1 MDELIKLTFLG
12 DTMCK
17 NKLFDKYIKTN
28 EYDFSPIFRETKLF
42 FENSDFVAA
51 NLETPISIDNTNL
64 TAERFCFNSP
74 YEFAKAAYESG
85 IDFFATANNHS
96 LDRGIEGIASTCD
109 SLNKLG
115 VKHTGVF
122 KTKKDRKP
130 VTIDVEGIKLGML
143 SYTYGTNAFS
153 NHNYLK
159 KRDYWRVNLFQ
170 RQELTYKISKFILDH
185 RYDKK
190 LIWFYFFLVL
200 RKLGYNNF
208 DFPVY
213 ERREAS
219 YFCKKKMLRDIKA
232 VKKEKPDLVVMY
244 MHIGGQY
251 NESANKYTRS
261 MSNYLVNH
269 GVDIVVGS
277 HEHVVHSGD
286 FSKMDKNK
294 LITYSLGNFD
304 GVAGV
309 YDDPFDKMAEYSVA
323 WNVYVSK
330 NYSVKLEKTTFSVL
344 KTVKDDLIEG
354 GIKVVPAHK
363 LYFEESDCEKKEQ
376 LKKDI
381 LKIATIF
388 SGKENYYKEVFEEF
402 II

>member
-1 MDELIKLTFLG
+1 MNNYKKLTFLG

-17 NKLFDKYIKTN
+17 MTLFDRYYNDDK
-28 EYDFSPIFRETKLF
+28 YDFSPIFREVKSLYHK
-42 FENSDFVAA
+42 SDFVAA
-51 NLETPISIDNTNL
+51 NLETPISIDNSEL
-64 TAERFCFNSP
+64 TKERFCFNSP
-74 YEFAKAAYESG
+74 YEFAEAAYESG
-85 IDFFATANNHS
+85 IDFFATANNHC
-96 LDRGIEGIASTCD
+96 LDRGIDGIASTCD

-130 VTIDVEGIKLGML
+130 LIIDVDGIKLGML

-159 KRDYWRVNLFQ
+159 KHEYWRVNLFQ

-190 LIWFYFFLVL
+190 LIWYYFFLVL
-200 RKLGYNNF
+200 KKFGYNNF

-219 YFCKKKMLRDIKA
+219 YFCKKKLLRDIKA
-232 VKKEKPDLVVMY
+232 VKKENPDLVVMY

-251 NESANKYTRS
+251 NDFANEYTRS

-286 FSKMDKNK
+286 YSRIKDNK

-309 YDDPFDKMAEYSVA
+309 YDEPFDKMAEYSVV
-323 WNVYVSK
+323 WNVYISS
-330 NYSVKLEKTTFSVL
+330 NSNVKIEKTSFNVI
-344 KTVKDDLIEG
+344 KTVKDDLIDG
-354 GIKVVPAHK
+354 GIKVVPAFE
-363 LYFEESDCEKKEQ
+363 LYKSETDTEQKEQ

-381 LKIATIF
+381 LQIATIF
-388 SGKENYYKEVFEEF
+388 SGKENHYKEVCEEYF
-402 II
+402 L